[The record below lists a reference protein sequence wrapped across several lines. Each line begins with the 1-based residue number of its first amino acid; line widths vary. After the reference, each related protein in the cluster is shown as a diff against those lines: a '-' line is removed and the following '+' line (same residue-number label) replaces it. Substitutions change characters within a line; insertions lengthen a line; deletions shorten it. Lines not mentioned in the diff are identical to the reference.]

1 MRKVVPVTE
10 LKKNIAFLKSDELQ
24 YNRFLV
30 EFENQIENITP
41 TMPHAGYEIYQIES
55 KTWVTIPSIRGGT
68 FPI

>member
-1 MRKVVPVTE
+1 MRKDVPETE
-10 LKKNIAFLKSDELQ
+10 VKKNVAFLKSDELQ

-41 TMPHAGYEIYQIES
+41 TMPHVGYEIYQIES
-55 KTWVTIPSIRGGT
+55 KTWITIRSGGT